1 MPKGTS
7 PSSPPAKTVSTP
19 SDFAAVSDNSTII
32 ASTNTCAL
40 LISSLDMRL
49 RITSKLACSVDT
61 IMELVFSWKV
71 TTGFSDDSELV
82 KRDETVFSIAE
93 TSSALANFKYITA
106 TELSFKASL
115 SSACKVLV
123 ILFVTKL
130 FAERI
135 TELEV
140 GNGTAI
146 KLLMVGF
153 SCNFRRSKILTASI
167 EDKLSSLIIEI

>member
-71 TTGFSDDSELV
+71 TTGFSEDSELV

-93 TSSALANFKYITA
+93 TSSALANFK
-106 TELSFKASL
+106 
-115 SSACKVLV
+115 
-123 ILFVTKL
+123 
-130 FAERI
+130 
-135 TELEV
+135 
-140 GNGTAI
+140 
-146 KLLMVGF
+146 
-153 SCNFRRSKILTASI
+153 
-167 EDKLSSLIIEI
+167 